1 MDIRSVMTPDPAT
14 CQASTPIRDV
24 ARLMLENDC
33 GLVPVIDESGKP
45 VGTVTDRDIALRV
58 VAEGR
63 DSQQCT
69 AQDCMTA
76 PVTTVSLE
84 SNLADTTE
92 LMEREQVRRMLVVDE
107 DGRLCGI
114 VAQADIALSGR
125 DRRTADLVEKV
136 SQPQQH

>member
-1 MDIRSVMTPDPAT
+1 MNVRSVMTPDPAT
-14 CQASTPIRDV
+14 CQASTPVREI

-33 GLVPVIDESGKP
+33 GLVPVIDETGRP
-45 VGTVTDRDIALRV
+45 LGTVTDRDIALRV

-63 DSQQCT
+63 DVQSCT
-69 AQDCMTA
+69 AQDCMTS
-76 PVTTVSLE
+76 PVTTVSLDSSLSE
-84 SNLADTTE
+84 TTD
-92 LMEREQVRRMLVVDE
+92 LMEREQVRRMLVVDR

>member
-1 MDIRSVMTPDPAT
+1 MNVRSVMTPDPAT
-14 CQASTPIRDV
+14 CQASTPVREI

-33 GLVPVIDESGKP
+33 GLVPVIDETGRP
-45 VGTVTDRDIALRV
+45 LGTVTDRDIALRV

-63 DSQQCT
+63 DVQNCT
-69 AQDCMTA
+69 AQDCMTS
-76 PVTTVSLE
+76 PVTTVRLDSSLSE
-84 SNLADTTE
+84 TTD
-92 LMEREQVRRMLVVDE
+92 LMEREQVRRMLVVDR

>member
-14 CQASTPIRDV
+14 CQAETPVREI

-33 GLVPVIDESGKP
+33 GLVPVIDASGKP
-45 VGTVTDRDIALRV
+45 VGTVTDRDITLRI

-63 DSQQCT
+63 DPRQCV
-69 AQDCMTA
+69 ARDVMTG
-76 PVTTVSLE
+76 PVTSVSLD
-84 SNLADTTE
+84 SSLAETTD
-92 LMEREQVRRMLVVDE
+92 LMESEQIRRILVVDG

-114 VAQADIALSGR
+114 VAQADVALSGR

-136 SQPQQH
+136 SQPKH

>member
-1 MDIRSVMTPDPAT
+1 MDVRSVMTPDPAT
-14 CQASTPIRDV
+14 CQATTPIRDV

-33 GLVPVIDESGKP
+33 GLVPVTDEGGKP

-63 DSQQCT
+63 EVQQCT
-69 AQDCMTA
+69 ARDCMTT
-76 PVTTVSLE
+76 PVTSVSVE
-84 SNLADTTE
+84 SSLSETTE
-92 LMEREQVRRMLVVDE
+92 LMEREQVRRMLVVDQ

-114 VAQADIALSGR
+114 IAQADVALSGR

>member
-1 MDIRSVMTPDPAT
+1 MDVRRVMTPDPAT
-14 CQASTPIRDV
+14 CQASTPIREV
-24 ARLMLENDC
+24 ARLMLEHDC
-33 GLVPVIDESGKP
+33 GLVPVIDETGRP
-45 VGTVTDRDIALRV
+45 LGTVTDRDIALRV

-63 DSQQCT
+63 DVQNCT
-69 AQDCMTA
+69 AQDCMTS

-84 SNLADTTE
+84 SSLSETTD
-92 LMEREQVRRMLVVDE
+92 LMEREQVRRMLVVDK

-125 DRRTADLVEKV
+125 DRRTADLVQKV

>member
-1 MDIRSVMTPDPAT
+1 MNVRSVMTPDPAT
-14 CQASTPIRDV
+14 CQASTPVREI

-33 GLVPVIDESGKP
+33 GLVPVIDATGRP
-45 VGTVTDRDIALRV
+45 LGTVTDRDIALRV

-63 DSQQCT
+63 DVHSCT
-69 AQDCMTA
+69 AQDCMTS
-76 PVTTVSLE
+76 PVTTVSLDSSLSE
-84 SNLADTTE
+84 TTD
-92 LMEREQVRRMLVVDE
+92 LMEREQVRRMLVVDR

>member
-24 ARLMLENDC
+24 ARLMLDNDC
-33 GLVPVIDESGKP
+33 GLVPVIDATGRP

-63 DSQQCT
+63 EVKQCT

-76 PVTTVSLE
+76 PVTTVSLD
-84 SNLADTTE
+84 SDLAETTD
-92 LMEREQVRRMLVVDE
+92 LMEREQVRRMLVVDQ

-125 DRRTADLVEKV
+125 DRRTAELVEKV

>member
-1 MDIRSVMTPDPAT
+1 MDVRSVMTPDPAT

-24 ARLMLENDC
+24 ARLMLDNDC
-33 GLVPVIDESGKP
+33 GLVPVIDETGKP

-63 DSQQCT
+63 DVQQCT
-69 AQDCMTA
+69 AQDCMTT
-76 PVTTVSLE
+76 PVTTVGVE
-84 SNLADTTE
+84 SNLAETTE
-92 LMEREQVRRMLVVDE
+92 LMEREQVRRMLVVDQE
-107 DGRLCGI
+107 GRLCGI
-114 VAQADIALSGR
+114 VAQADVALSGR

>member
-33 GLVPVIDESGKP
+33 GLVPVIDETGKP

-63 DSQQCT
+63 DVQSCT
-69 AQDCMTA
+69 AQDCMTS

-84 SNLADTTE
+84 SSLAETTD
-92 LMEREQVRRMLVVDE
+92 LMEREQVRRMLVVDQ